1 MNEDL
6 SRLSLI
12 ITGTVQ
18 GVFFR
23 ASALEQAQGLNLTGW
38 VKNLPDGSIELVAE
52 GPRYALDQLVD
63 WCRHGPPTARVGEVF
78 PRWGKHLGEF
88 RTFMIVR

>member
-6 SRLSLI
+6 ARVSLI
-12 ITGTVQ
+12 IIGRVQ

-23 ASALEQAQGLNLTGW
+23 ASALEQAQSLSLTGW

-52 GPRYALDQLVD
+52 GPRYALDQLVQ
-63 WCRHGPPTARVGEVF
+63 WCHHGPPDARVEEVF
-78 PRWGKHLGEF
+78 PRWSKQTAEF
-88 RTFMIVR
+88 RTFVILR

>member
-1 MNEDL
+1 MDEDL
-6 SRLSLI
+6 ARVSLI
-12 ITGTVQ
+12 VTGTVQ

-23 ASALEQAQGLNLTGW
+23 ASALEQAQSLSLTGW
-38 VKNLPDGSIELVAE
+38 VKNLPDGGVEIVAE
-52 GPRYALDQLVD
+52 GPRYALDQLVE
-63 WCRHGPPTARVGEVF
+63 WCHRGPPGARVEGVY

>member
-1 MNEDL
+1 MEQDL
-6 SRLSLI
+6 ARLSLI
-12 ITGTVQ
+12 VTGQVQ

-38 VKNLPDGSIELVAE
+38 VKNLPDGAVELVAE
-52 GPRYALDQLVD
+52 GPRYALEQLAA
-63 WCRHGPPTARVGEVF
+63 WCRHGPPAAEVAEVIA
-78 PRWGKHLGEF
+78 RWGGHRGEF